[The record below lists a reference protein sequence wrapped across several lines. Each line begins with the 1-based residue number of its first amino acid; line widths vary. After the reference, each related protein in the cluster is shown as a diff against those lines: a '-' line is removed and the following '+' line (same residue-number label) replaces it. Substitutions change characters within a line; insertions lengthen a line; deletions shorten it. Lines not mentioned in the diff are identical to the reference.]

1 MTSFRRIFG
10 TIFALVVIASVIPLA
25 ACGGG
30 GGDDDSAD
38 IGDISGRVDLK
49 TTVPLNLPDQI
60 IEVKDNS
67 FTPDTVTIKAGTKVV
82 WKWVDTKNSH
92 SVQLSG
98 TTSPEQSSGTFER
111 VFTESGSSFA
121 YQCGVHKAAMTGR
134 IVVE

>member
-1 MTSFRRIFG
+1 MTVFRRVLGI
-10 TIFALVVIASVIPLA
+10 TFALFVVAGVIPLA

-30 GGDDDSAD
+30 GGDDGGD
-38 IGDISGRVDLK
+38 IGDLSGQVELK
-49 TTVPLNLPDQI
+49 TTVPLEIPDQV

-67 FTPDTVTIKAGTKVV
+67 FTPDTITIKAGTKVV
-82 WKWVDTKNSH
+82 WKWVDTQNNH

-98 TTSPEQSSGTFER
+98 TTSPEQNSGTFER

-134 IVVE
+134 IVIE